1 MKTNSKAFLRE
12 ILAFE
17 ASITTINK
25 TTMEQIRRFASKYE
39 YLEVEIGNRTRYV
52 LLAPDECG
60 NSHPEIQF
68 HGSKNEMG
76 RGLLSYFR
84 SARHLLKYCLTQG
97 NKALENAIMDCEVEW
112 DNDKQRTVPVLED
125 QYYTGVA
132 VSTDNKDDPWVV
144 LECGQIFIAVT
155 TVLSKSMTPYR
166 NTLPVQVPFDAA
178 KAKNN

>member
-1 MKTNSKAFLRE
+1 MKTNSKAFLKE
-12 ILAFE
+12 ILDFE
-17 ASITTINK
+17 ASIKTINP
-25 TTMEQIRRFASKYE
+25 TTMDQIRRFASKYE
-39 YLEVEIGNRTRYV
+39 YLEVKIGNRRRYV

-84 SARHLLKYCLTQG
+84 SARHLLNYCLTQH
-97 NKALENAIMDCEVEW
+97 NKALENAIMDYEVEW
-112 DNDKQRTVPVLED
+112 DNDKQCTVPVLED
-125 QYYTGVA
+125 HCYTGIA
-132 VSTDNKDDPWVV
+132 VSTDHKDDPWVV

-166 NTLPVQVPFDAA
+166 NTLPVTVPFNPATF
-178 KAKNN
+178 KK